1 MSATVLWIM
10 CVVIVV
16 SLATWLIAVA
26 LADRTPYFRHP
37 AIQRRRGG
45 RVLGGTHTGDGRS
58 VMPRRDAPA
67 TEGGDRMDPEQ
78 PDASLRTGG
87 KGSGNPLDL

>member
-1 MSATVLWIM
+1 MSGTILWVM
-10 CVVIVV
+10 CIVIVV
-16 SLATWLIAVA
+16 SLAAWLIAVR

-37 AIQRRRGG
+37 AVERRRGG
-45 RVLGGTHTGDGRS
+45 RVLGGTHIADGRS

-67 TEGGDRMDPEQ
+67 SEGGNRKDDRV
-78 PDASLRTGG
+78 PDAAARSGG